1 MTSLSLQNL
10 DLAFKYYQKKQNKT
24 KRAVCTITLSNVRF
38 STYYDSIARE
48 NQNWPRALGK
58 SIL

>member
-10 DLAFKYYQKKQNKT
+10 DLAFKYYQKSQNKT
-24 KRAVCTITLSNVRF
+24 KRAVCTITLSNVRY

-48 NQNWPRALGK
+48 NQN
-58 SIL
+58 